1 MTGFLWAG
9 FILFVLV
16 MLALDLGVANRGVH
30 TIGARRALAFTSFFV
45 ALALGFNVLVYFMY
59 KHHWLGI
66 GVRVGQDLTGEKA
79 AIQFFTGWLME
90 YSLSLDNIFVIALIF
105 RHLAVPREQQHR
117 VLFWGILGA
126 LVMRGAMI
134 GVGAA
139 LLRQFHWMIYVF
151 GAVLLI
157 TAIRL
162 LFTGNHEPEPEQ
174 SWIMRTAR
182 RILPLA
188 PVIRPGTCPECGHDR
203 AGLSAETVCPE
214 CAAEPPEKHAFYLAR
229 AGAPREDHF
238 FRRVGGRLYVTP
250 LFLVLIVVEFTDV
263 IFAVDS
269 IPAIFGVTRDPFLV
283 FTSNVFAILGLRSLY
298 FALAAIIDKFRY
310 LKTSLVFVLLFIAV
324 KMLIPEGMLK
334 IPDEL
339 SLAVIG
345 GILAAG
351 ILLSLGASAREKR
364 RRARPVDDIADVVE
378 EAWRRSRRVVILV
391 VGLTILGLSI
401 PIGLLPGPGGIAVAL
416 GGLALLA
423 TEFVWARKLLKGF
436 KTHTRTVAARADGF
450 FFKTPRPWLIPIV
463 VGLAALATW
472 ALLRWEPTERR
483 HILLF
488 SIGPWLAIAFWAAVT
503 IRRWLEKQRL
513 EHARVST
520 PDTEA

>member
-16 MLALDLGVANRGVH
+16 MLALDLGVANRGVR
-30 TIGARRALAFTSFFV
+30 TISARRALAFTACFI

-59 KHHWLGI
+59 RHHWLGI
-66 GVRVGQDLTGEKA
+66 GQRVGQDLTGEKA

-105 RHLAVPREQQHR
+105 RHLAVPRAQQHR

-126 LVMRGAMI
+126 LIMRGAMI
-134 GVGAA
+134 GLGAT

-151 GAVLLI
+151 GGVLLL

-162 LFTGNHEPEPEQ
+162 LFTGTHEPEPDR

-182 RILPLA
+182 RWLPVA
-188 PVIRPGTCPECGHDR
+188 PADRPG
-203 AGLSAETVCPE
+203 VCPGCQRDRSGPE
-214 CAAEPPEKHAFYLAR
+214 PDAPCPACGAEPPEKSPQRNGAR
-229 AGAPREDHF
+229 AAEDHF
-238 FRRVGGRLYVTP
+238 FRRVGGKLYVTP

-263 IFAVDS
+263 VFAVDS

-310 LKTSLVFVLLFIAV
+310 LKTALVFVLLFIAV
-324 KMLIPEGMLK
+324 KMLIPEHALK
-334 IPDEL
+334 IPDEV
-339 SLAVIG
+339 SLLVIG
-345 GILAAG
+345 GILGAG
-351 ILLSLGASAREKR
+351 VVLSLAASARER
-364 RRARPVDDIADVVE
+364 RRRVRPVDDITEAVE
-378 EAWRRSRRVVILV
+378 EAWRRSRRIVILV

-436 KTHTRTVAARADGF
+436 KDRTRTVAARADGF
-450 FFKTPRPWLIPIV
+450 FFKTPRPWLIPVV

-488 SIGPWLAIAFWAAVT
+488 SIGPWLAIAFWSAVT
-503 IRRWLEKQRL
+503 VRRWLEKRRR
-513 EHARVST
+513 EETHIST
-520 PDTEA
+520 PDAEG